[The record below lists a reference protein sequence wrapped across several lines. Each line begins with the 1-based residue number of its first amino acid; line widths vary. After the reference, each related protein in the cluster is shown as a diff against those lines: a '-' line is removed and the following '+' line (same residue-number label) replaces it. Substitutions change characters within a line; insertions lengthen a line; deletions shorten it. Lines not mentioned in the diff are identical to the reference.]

1 MSIRALERTLSH
13 MNATT
18 AQRYLVLNHV
28 STAWIKRG
36 YQYDRQRAEM
46 LLDMPVISFIQ
57 EEEHVVK
64 GIKNGRAAIESD
76 GRIAAFFSPDL
87 HSCDYAD
94 NQLRL
99 TIVHPTLYADHLP
112 FAQKYDDGWMDFG
125 VNHRS
130 FWIAEYN
137 KVPLSS
143 LAKYSQARLN
153 NGEIREITVHA
164 AGVPLDKY
172 EFLQMD
178 LPNDQLIV
186 QEFRRNENG
195 EIEITLQNMGENIT
209 VELPEFGKAE
219 LPAYAL
225 RTFRWK

>member
-1 MSIRALERTLSH
+1 MVPKTPASDEFSMID
-13 MNATT
+13 
-18 AQRYLVLNHV
+18 
-28 STAWIKRG
+28 WC
-36 YQYDRQRAEM
+36 
-46 LLDMPVISFIQ
+46 
-57 EEEHVVK
+57 
-64 GIKNGRAAIESD
+64 AAESD

-125 VNHRS
+125 VTHRT

-164 AGVPLDKY
+164 AGDPLDKY

-195 EIEITLQNMGENIT
+195 EIEITLQNMGESIT
-209 VELPEFGKAE
+209 VELPGFGKAE